1 MRFYLIFRRTV
12 DVMMADE
19 WLSKNNVSY
28 KIVPVP
34 KEISGECG
42 LCVLTEEPWEKVLSL
57 IKDAKPVAVY
67 DGRMRLVWRSD
78 IS

>member
-1 MRFYLIFRRTV
+1 MKFYFIFRRTV

-19 WLSKNNVSY
+19 LLSKNNVSY

-34 KEISGECG
+34 KEISSECG
-42 LCVLTEEPWEKVLSL
+42 LCVLTEEPWEKVLFL
-57 IKDAKPVAVY
+57 LKEVKPIAVY
-67 DGRMRLVWRSD
+67 NGGKGLVWKGD